1 MARGRRPLRKS
12 RNARRRRQRTRLT
25 GSRVVLW
32 GLPIVLLLVGFYGY
46 VSYSMASGVTKLDRS
61 PLEGHPTEYGLPY
74 ENVTFSPR
82 GDEWE
87 DIVLRGWII
96 ERDGLA
102 GSER

>member
-12 RNARRRRQRTRLT
+12 KDAGRRQDTRLT
-25 GSRVVLW
+25 RSRIVRF

-74 ENVTFSPR
+74 ENVSFSSAR
-82 GDEWE
+82 RRVE
-87 DIVLRGWII
+87 
-96 ERDGLA
+96 
-102 GSER
+102 